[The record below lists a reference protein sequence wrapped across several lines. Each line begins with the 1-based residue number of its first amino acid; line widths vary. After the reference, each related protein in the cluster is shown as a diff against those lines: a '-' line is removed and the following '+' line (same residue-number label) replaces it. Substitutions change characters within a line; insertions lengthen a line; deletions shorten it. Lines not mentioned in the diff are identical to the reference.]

1 MKRALVVAAVMGAC
15 AVGAGPA
22 SALTLHASRTDTG
35 WIGVR
40 VHAAPGTPV
49 ELAEEVGTKVES
61 LATLDATSATVARR
75 HAVRWRCGRR
85 VRRLLATQGDDTAT
99 ATVRTPG
106 CAHRLAL
113 DAEPV
118 APHAGTPLT
127 VSATDRWGVGL
138 LRGSL
143 CARAP
148 GSAKAR
154 CRAVRLAAGQD
165 HRRWH
170 LTLHRAGG
178 WHLELRTAGGGRF
191 PAVADV
197 RRRGERLRLLAT
209 GDSMIQIIDSYL
221 AARLH
226 GRARVRSDAHIGTG
240 ISKPFQ
246 LDWDAHARSTA
257 RRLRPDATVVALG
270 ANDGFA
276 FGHTACCGKRWTAA
290 YARRVRAMMRAYTRH
305 GAARVYW
312 ITLPAPRKA
321 NFARVYRSVD
331 HAIHRAA
338 RGLSDRVRLID
349 TVPVF
354 TPGFRYRST
363 LCRHGA
369 CHVVRQGDGV
379 HFNIR
384 GASIVERMVQ
394 RAMRADGLL

>member
-15 AVGAGPA
+15 AAGAAPA
-22 SALTLHASRTDTG
+22 AALTLHARRTDTG

-40 VHAAPGTPV
+40 IHGAPGTPV
-49 ELAEEVGTKVES
+49 DLGERVGAKVEP
-61 LATLDATSATVARR
+61 LATLDAESAAVSRP

-85 VRRLLATQGDDTAT
+85 VRHLVASQGEDTAT

-106 CAHRLAL
+106 CAHRLAV

-118 APHAGTPLT
+118 APRAGAPIT

-138 LRGSL
+138 LRGRL
-143 CARAP
+143 CARPPRVAAP
-148 GSAKAR
+148 R
-154 CRAVRLAAGQD
+154 CRTVSLGANHD
-165 HRRWH
+165 HGRWRI
-170 LTLHRAGG
+170 TPHRAGT
-178 WHLELRTAGGGRF
+178 WRLELRTAGGGRF
-191 PAVADV
+191 RAVADV
-197 RRRGERLRLLAT
+197 RRRGEPLRLLAT

-221 AARLH
+221 SARLH
-226 GRARVRSDAHIGTG
+226 GRARVHSDAHIGTG

-246 LDWDAHARSTA
+246 LDWNAHARTSA

-290 YARRVRAMMRAYTRH
+290 YARRVRAMMRTYSRH

-331 HAIHRAA
+331 AAIHRAA
-338 RGLSDRVRLID
+338 RGLADRVRLID

-363 LCRHGA
+363 LCRHGS

-379 HFNIR
+379 HFNTR

-394 RAMRADGLL
+394 RALRADGLL